1 MKNIKLGLKFGAICF
16 FIGIV
21 FVILYITNNRNDI
34 FLIMMVL
41 TLCIWTV
48 IVFIFS
54 RRYDTK

>member
-16 FIGIV
+16 FIGIA

-34 FLIMMVL
+34 FLIMMIL
-41 TLCIWTV
+41 SLCIWTG

>member
-1 MKNIKLGLKFGAICF
+1 MKNIKLGLRFGAICF
-16 FIGIV
+16 FIGII
-21 FVILYITNNRNDI
+21 FVILYIANNRNDI

-41 TLCIWTV
+41 SLCIWTG